1 MPAIAPERILRDLA
15 ELWTSLA
22 HPDQGEA
29 STHGV
34 LRACSMT
41 LIVAARDASDAQN
54 VSETLGALMHE
65 HPSRAIVLKPGPPGA
80 EIEARVLAQCWMPF
94 GSRQQICCEQIEI
107 TAGLDRLNEI
117 PPVMYGLLAPD
128 LPSVLWSRG
137 AAWWDAPAFRELV
150 NMIGKLIIDS
160 RRDDDRAQAFARI
173 RSLQEQGKRVA
184 DLAWGSVTAWRQLI
198 AHALELPANRTHLG
212 AVRSIRVAG
221 REGESVVPPLYVA
234 AWLKHSLKN
243 ASVTLERD
251 PPGPGEVSRVILSGA
266 DWEISFHRTES
277 DAIEINAGAAS
288 RAVVLTPMDDCAVMR
303 EELSITGR
311 DPVFDHVFPV
321 ADQMA
326 KESG

>member
-22 HPDQGEA
+22 HPDQAEA

-41 LIVAARDASDAQN
+41 LIVAARDASDAQA
-54 VSETLGALMHE
+54 VSETLAALMHE

-80 EIEARVLAQCWMPF
+80 EIDAHVLAQCWMPF

-107 TAGLDRLNEI
+107 TAGLDRLNDI

-150 NMIGKLIIDS
+150 KMMGKLILDS
-160 RRDDDRAQAFARI
+160 RRYDDGAQAFATI
-173 RSLQEQGKRVA
+173 RSLQDQHKRVG
-184 DLAWGSVTAWRQLI
+184 DLAWGSVTAWRELI
-198 AHALELPANRTHLG
+198 AHTLDLPANRARLG

-221 REGESVVPPLYVA
+221 REGESLIPARYIA
-234 AWLKHSLKN
+234 AWLKRSLTN
-243 ASVTLERD
+243 ASITLARD
-251 PPGPGEVSRVILSGA
+251 PPGPGEVARVVLSGP
-266 DWEISFHRTES
+266 DWEISCRRTES
-277 DAIEINAGAAS
+277 DAIEVQAGATNRS
-288 RAVVLTPMDDCAVMR
+288 VVLTPMDDCTVMR

-311 DPVFDHVFPV
+311 DPVFDEIFPI

-326 KESG
+326 RETG